1 MDESTRSKTSSD
13 RLEDAISKLASHQ
26 ITLGESLNA
35 MTLKLD
41 ELIQKL
47 LTSESPCHS
56 PSSSSAKPPVA
67 SPSSFHRIKL
77 EVPHFD
83 GVDPLG
89 WIFKF
94 NQFFE
99 YHSMPEH
106 ERLTI
111 SSFYTEG

>member
-83 GVDPLG
+83 GVEEDL
-89 WIFKF
+89 KHSLQCRYHAK
-94 NQFFE
+94 NE
-99 YHSMPEH
+99 YYCYCP
-106 ERLTI
+106 TV
-111 SSFYTEG
+111 F